1 MNERYKIGYKPR
13 ELENLKKTSGNYGKK
28 FTATATFRSYS
39 KKNIL
44 SRIGLLFKEWERIME
59 KNSFN

>member
-1 MNERYKIGYKPR
+1 MNEGYKIGYKPR
-13 ELENLKKTSGNYGKK
+13 KLENFKKIDCNYGKK